1 MLLLRTNSP
10 HKAYGQT
17 GSALPFTKAD
27 SSLNTEKTN
36 QGAQILPICLTFNES
51 LILAHQDVKQEKKLH
66 FLVQC
71 SNSTCNVISRI
82 IQMIE
87 VINANI
93 WKDWELD
100 NSPEELPRFSWTMEE
115 LEFRKCSYQARGWMY
130 IFPKK
135 GVNVVPNELRFS
147 SWLHS
152 LLTATNM

>member
-1 MLLLRTNSP
+1 
-10 HKAYGQT
+10 
-17 GSALPFTKAD
+17 
-27 SSLNTEKTN
+27 
-36 QGAQILPICLTFNES
+36 
-51 LILAHQDVKQEKKLH
+51 
-66 FLVQC
+66 VQC
-71 SNSTCNVISRI
+71 SNSTCNVISQT

-115 LEFRKCSYQARGWMY
+115 LERRKCSYQARGWMY

>member
-71 SNSTCNVISRI
+71 SNSTCNVISRT

-93 WKDWELD
+93 
-100 NSPEELPRFSWTMEE
+100 
-115 LEFRKCSYQARGWMY
+115 
-130 IFPKK
+130 
-135 GVNVVPNELRFS
+135 
-147 SWLHS
+147 
-152 LLTATNM
+152 